1 MIGQNGTCPRFE
13 GVRNWTCPRFEGAGN
28 GDCPRFI
35 VIFALVLLA
44 AAPPAF
50 AREAIPTFESLLTH
64 PVHLKPELVGVHP
77 RVFVT
82 ASELEALRKRAR
94 TTHRA
99 EWQRALGTLVSLNR
113 EPAPP
118 PGSQERRAQND
129 VALQIAGTS
138 LAYAIEQD
146 PRYLAAAKR
155 WTLAAVDYEPW
166 GYTFNKPN
174 TDLAAGHLLYAIG
187 WAYDLLYDRLTPEER
202 DRIRRSLERRAD
214 LVYEAFA
221 PKPDRQFNFTQN
233 HDFIPTA
240 GLAVAALA
248 LMGESSN
255 AEKWAALAR
264 AHHHRAG
271 QLLSPDGFYYEGME
285 YWIFSATWLVRFL
298 DVWEHSTG
306 ENLWDSGQIRN
317 WKYMIAHIVMPDGQR
332 VFDFGDV
339 WQGPLT
345 RANQGDDFARE
356 YPTGTLKSNFNVLY
370 RVAARLK
377 DPESQAIASRCA
389 AFGHTN
395 QEEWWTLL
403 WRDPALKPSPMS
415 AIPTSH
421 HFEDSGV
428 AFFRTSWDRNATAFA
443 LKAGP
448 PEGHRATRLLASV
461 PEWRLSSG
469 HAHPDAGSFIIWAGG
484 RYLTGDTGYAGQ
496 PQARHHNTI
505 TVGGQGQGDEGDHDV
520 WRSMDHAAL
529 DSIRITAVQVEGA
542 GVRIE
547 ADAAGA
553 YLPSTGLVRF
563 HRTFRFDGR
572 DRFAI
577 EDAIEIRQVK
587 TIQWFLHSDAPI
599 EPRDGSFAFG
609 GTPPLL
615 LTTIASPTDGRTS
628 IEKTR
633 LTAPGRPGSITE
645 GPQEQRGYHLQLETP
660 AATRATIRVDL
671 KVVGSPR

>member
-1 MIGQNGTCPRFE
+1 MIK
-13 GVRNWTCPRFEGAGN
+13 A
-28 GDCPRFI
+28 
-35 VIFALVLLA
+35 VLTVMLLGG
-44 AAPPAF
+44 AAPAL
-50 AREAIPTFESLLTH
+50 AQEAVPTFESLLAS

-82 ASELEALRKRAR
+82 ASELAALRTRAK

-99 EWQRALGTLVSLNR
+99 EWQRALGTLVALNR
-113 EPAPP
+113 DPAPP
-118 PGSQERRAQND
+118 PGSQDRRAQND

-138 LAYAIEQD
+138 FAYAIEQD

-187 WAYDLLYDRLTPEER
+187 WAYDLLYDRFTPAER
-202 DRIRRSLERRAD
+202 DRIRRSLERHAD

-221 PKPDRQFNFTQN
+221 PKPNRHFEFTQN
-233 HDFIPTA
+233 HDFIPTS

-248 LMGESSN
+248 LMGESPD
-255 AEKWAALAR
+255 AGKWAALAR

-298 DVWEHSTG
+298 DAWEHTTG
-306 ENLWDSGQIRN
+306 ESLWDRGQFRN
-317 WKYMIAHIVMPDGQR
+317 WKYMIAHIVMPDGQT
-332 VFDFGDV
+332 VFDFGDI

-345 RANQGDDFARE
+345 RAKAGDDYARE

-370 RVAARLK
+370 RVAARFK
-377 DPESQAIASRCA
+377 DPETQAVASRCA

-403 WRDPALKPSPMS
+403 WRDPALRPSPMS

-428 AFFRTSWDRNATAFA
+428 AFFRTSWDGNATALA

-448 PEGHRATRLLASV
+448 PEGHRVTRLLAGI

-469 HAHPDAGSFIIWAGG
+469 HAHPDAASFIIWAGG

-505 TVGGQGQGDEGDHDV
+505 TVGGLGQGDEGDHDV
-520 WRSMDHAAL
+520 WRSMGQAAL
-529 DSIRITAVQVEGA
+529 DGIRITAMQADGA

-553 YLPSTGLVRF
+553 YLPSAGLARF

-572 DRFAI
+572 DAFVV
-577 EDAIEIRQVK
+577 EDAMELRQAK
-587 TIQWFLHSDAPI
+587 PIQWFLHSDVLI
-599 EPRDGSFAFG
+599 ESRDGRFTVG
-609 GTPPLL
+609 GTSPSLMA
-615 LTTIASPTDGRTS
+615 TIVSPADGRTTV
-628 IEKTR
+628 EKTR

-645 GPQEQRGYHLQLETP
+645 GPEEQRGYHLQLETP
-660 AATRATIRVDL
+660 PALSTTIRVEL
-671 KVVGSPR
+671 KVVGPPR

>member
-1 MIGQNGTCPRFE
+1 MIK
-13 GVRNWTCPRFEGAGN
+13 
-28 GDCPRFI
+28 I
-35 VIFALVLLA
+35 VLAVMLLGGG
-44 AAPPAF
+44 PPVSAQ
-50 AREAIPTFESLLTH
+50 EAVPAFESLLAS
-64 PVHLKPELVGVHP
+64 PVRLKPELVGVHP

-82 ASELEALRKRAR
+82 AAELTALRTRAK
-94 TTHRA
+94 TTHRG
-99 EWQRALGTLVSLNR
+99 EWQRALGTLVALTR
-113 EPAPP
+113 DPAPP
-118 PGSQERRAQND
+118 PGSQDRRAQND

-138 LAYAIEQD
+138 FAYAIEQD

-187 WAYDLLYDRLTPEER
+187 WAYDLLYDQFTPSER
-202 DRIRRSLERRAD
+202 DRIRRSLERHAD
-214 LVYEAFA
+214 LVYDAFA
-221 PKPDRQFNFTQN
+221 PKPNRSFNFTQN
-233 HDFIPTA
+233 HDFIPTS

-248 LMGESSN
+248 LMGESPN
-255 AEKWAALAR
+255 AAKWAALAR

-298 DVWEHSTG
+298 DAWEHSTG
-306 ENLWDSGQIRN
+306 ESLWDRGQFRN
-317 WKYMIAHIVMPDGQR
+317 WKYMIAHIVMPDGQT

-345 RANQGDDFARE
+345 RAKEGDDYARE

-370 RVAARLK
+370 RVAARFK
-377 DPESQAIASRCA
+377 DPETQAVASRCA

-403 WRDPALKPSPMS
+403 WRDPALQASPMS

-428 AFFRTSWDRNATAFA
+428 AFFRTSWDAGATAFA

-448 PEGHRATRLLASV
+448 PEGHRVTRLLATIR
-461 PEWRLSSG
+461 EWRLSSG
-469 HAHPDAGSFIIWAGG
+469 HAHPDAAGFIIWAGG

-520 WRSMDHAAL
+520 WRSMGQAAL
-529 DSIRITAVQVEGA
+529 DSIRLTAMQPDGA

-553 YLPSTGLVRF
+553 YLPSAGLARF

-572 DRFAI
+572 DGFVV
-577 EDAIEIRQVK
+577 EDAIEVRQPK
-587 TIQWFLHSDAPI
+587 PIQWFLHSDVPI
-599 EPRDGSFAFG
+599 EPRDGRFTLG
-609 GTPPLL
+609 GTSPSLVA
-615 LTTIASPTDGRTS
+615 TIVSPADGRTS
-628 IEKTR
+628 VEKTR

-645 GPQEQRGYHLQLETP
+645 GPEEQRGYHLQLETP
-660 AATRATIRVDL
+660 AATRITIRVEL
-671 KVVGSPR
+671 KVVAPKR

>member
-1 MIGQNGTCPRFE
+1 MLLRLATVLVAAVAALFQ
-13 GVRNWTCPRFEGAGN
+13 
-28 GDCPRFI
+28 GD
-35 VIFALVLLA
+35 
-44 AAPPAF
+44 
-50 AREAIPTFESLLTH
+50 AIPSFTALADR
-64 PVHLKPELVGVHP
+64 PVALKPALVGVHP

-82 ASELEALRKRAR
+82 DSELREFR
-94 TTHRA
+94 
-99 EWQRALGTLVSLNR
+99 QRAKTSDSWRDVLRHL
-113 EPAPP
+113 PAMKGDPPPP
-118 PGSQERRAQND
+118 PGPQERRSQND
-129 VALQIAGTS
+129 VAFAIAGAS
-138 LAYAIEQD
+138 LAYAIERQ
-146 PRYLAAAKR
+146 PAYLTAAKK
-155 WTLAAVDYEPW
+155 WTLAAIDYEPW

-187 WAYDLLYDRLTPEER
+187 WAYDLLYDRFTPAER
-202 DRIRRSLERRAD
+202 DRIRSSLERHAD
-214 LVYEAFA
+214 LVYDAFA
-221 PKPDRQFNFTQN
+221 PKPKQRFEFTQN

-248 LMGESSN
+248 LMGESPN

-285 YWIFSATWLVRFL
+285 YWIFSATWLVRFM
-298 DVWEHSTG
+298 DAWEHSTG
-306 ENLWDSGQIRN
+306 ESLWDRGQFRN
-317 WKYMIAHIVMPDGQR
+317 WKYLIAHIVMPDGQT

-345 RANQGDDFARE
+345 RAKQGDDFARE

-370 RVAARLK
+370 RVAARFT
-377 DPESQAIASRCA
+377 DPEAQAVAARCA

-403 WRDPALKPSPMS
+403 WRDPDLKPSPMS

-428 AFFRTSWDRNATAFA
+428 AFFRTSWNADATAIA

-448 PEGHRATRLLASV
+448 PEGHRVARLLASI
-461 PEWRLSSG
+461 PEWKLSSG
-469 HAHPDAGSFIIWAGG
+469 HAHPDAASFIIWANG
-484 RYLTGDTGYAGQ
+484 RYVTGDTGYAGQ

-520 WRSMDHAAL
+520 WKTMDQASL
-529 DSIRITAVQVEGA
+529 DAVRITAMQIEGR

-553 YLPSTGLVRF
+553 YRPSAGLQRF
-563 HRTFRFDGR
+563 HRTLRYDGG
-572 DRFAI
+572 DAFI
-577 EDAIEIRQVK
+577 VEDAIELREPKPV
-587 TIQWFLHSDAPI
+587 QWFLHSDVPFEPDGARFATGGGAPLVV
-599 EPRDGSFAFG
+599 
-609 GTPPLL
+609 TV
-615 LTTIASPTDGRTS
+615 TS
-628 IEKTR
+628 ADARATVGKTR

-645 GPQEQRGYHLQLETP
+645 GPEEQRGYQLQLETP
-660 AATRATIRVDL
+660 ATPRTVIRVEL
-671 KVVGSPR
+671 RTRR

>member
-1 MIGQNGTCPRFE
+1 MRARAVVATLS
-13 GVRNWTCPRFEGAGN
+13 A
-28 GDCPRFI
+28 
-35 VIFALVLLA
+35 ALLLA
-44 AAPPAF
+44 APVRAQ
-50 AREAIPTFESLLTH
+50 ESLPSFEELLAA

-82 ASELEALRKRAR
+82 AAELATLRTRAK
-94 TTHRA
+94 TTHRE
-99 EWQRALGTLVSLNR
+99 EWRRALASLVSLTR
-113 EPAPP
+113 DPEPP

-138 LAYAIEQD
+138 PAYAIEQD
-146 PRYLAAAKR
+146 PKYLAAAKR

-187 WAYDLLYDRLTPEER
+187 WAYDLLYDHLTPEER
-202 DRIRRSLERRAD
+202 GRIRRSLERHAD
-214 LVYEAFA
+214 LVYDAFA
-221 PKPDRQFNFTQN
+221 PKRNRKFNFTQN
-233 HDFIPTA
+233 HDFIPMS
-240 GLAVAALA
+240 GLAVTALA
-248 LMGESSN
+248 LMGESPD

-298 DVWEHSTG
+298 DAWEHSTG
-306 ENLWDSGQIRN
+306 ESLWDRGQFRN
-317 WKYMIAHIVMPDGQR
+317 WKYMIAHIVMPDGQT
-332 VFDFGDV
+332 VFDFGDI

-345 RANQGDDFARE
+345 RARQGDDFARE
-356 YPTGTLKSNFNVLY
+356 YPTGKLKSNFNVLY
-370 RVAARLK
+370 RVAARFH
-377 DPESQAIASRCA
+377 DPEAQAVAARCA

-403 WRDPALKPSPMS
+403 WRDPALQSSPMS
-415 AIPTSH
+415 AIPTWH
-421 HFEDSGV
+421 HFADSGV
-428 AFFRTSWDRNATAFA
+428 VFFRTSWNTTATAVA

-448 PEGHRATRLLASV
+448 PEGHRVTRLLPQL

-469 HAHPDAGSFIIWAGG
+469 HAHPDAASFIIWADG

-520 WRSMDHAAL
+520 WRSMDQAAL
-529 DSIRITAVQVEGA
+529 DAVRITAVQIEGR
-542 GVRIE
+542 GLRIE
-547 ADAAGA
+547 AEAAGA
-553 YLPSTGLVRF
+553 YPSPVGLARF

-572 DRFAI
+572 DAFAI
-577 EDAIEIRQVK
+577 EDAIELGQAKPV
-587 TIQWFLHSDAPI
+587 QWFLHSDLPF
-599 EPRDGSFAFG
+599 ESKGGSFVTG
-609 GTPPLL
+609 GGAAPSLEVR
-615 LTTIASPTDGRTS
+615 IASPVDARTTV
-628 IEKTR
+628 ETTR

-645 GPQEQRGYHLQLETP
+645 GPEEQRGYDLRLEIP
-660 AATRATIRVDL
+660 AALRMTIRVEL
-671 KVVGSPR
+671 KAIAPQR